1 MNILGKMVPLAAILT
16 VGLAGCGDGGSSST
30 GATGS
35 TSSSSSGGVTSQSVD
50 VTPCLN
56 QKVGARSVAQLV
68 VPDAIQLNLSQP
80 SGFPNG
86 RKLLDPVIDVTLAVL
101 FLNRFVPRFWCR
113 VLCPLGAFLGVFARF
128 SLFGMEKDHSKC
140 TDCNLCLVP
149 WLGAAQ
155 GVTPA
160 SGVGSGF
167 VFRTDAPSAYTRVDR
182 MGMPAVATA
191 LVSSANKTA
200 YNDDTPLIDASGK
213 WVPELTS
220 TLKGLTTALADDLAS
235 LKLTPCAKIS

>member
-1 MNILGKMVPLAAILT
+1 MKNLGKIAPLAAIIAVT
-16 VGLAGCGDGGSSST
+16 LAGCGDGGST
-30 GATGS
+30 ATGS
-35 TSSSSSGGVTSQSVD
+35 TSTSSSGGVTGQSVD
-50 VTPCLN
+50 VTPCLA
-56 QKVGARSVAQLV
+56 QKVTATRTVANLV
-68 VPDAIQLNLSQP
+68 VPDVIQLDLSQP

-101 FLNRFVPRFWCR
+101 FLN
-113 VLCPLGAFLGVFARF
+113 LGVHGADTFAKIPLDPSGNDVPEPSAF
-128 SLFGMEKDHSKC
+128 
-140 TDCNLCLVP
+140 P

-155 GVTPA
+155 GITPA

-191 LVSSANKTA
+191 LVSSANKSA
-200 YNDDTPLIDASGK
+200 YNDDTPTVDASGK

>member
-1 MNILGKMVPLAAILT
+1 MNNLGKLMPLAAILSVT
-16 VGLAGCGDGGSSST
+16 LAGCGDGGST
-30 GATGS
+30 ATGS
-35 TSSSSSGGVTSQSVD
+35 TSTSSGGVTAQSVD

-56 QKVGARSVAQLV
+56 QSVGARTVAGLV
-68 VPDAIQLNLSQP
+68 VPDVIQLDLSQP

-86 RKLLDPVIDVTLAVL
+86 RKLLDPVVDVTLAVL
-101 FLNRFVPRFWCR
+101 FLN
-113 VLCPLGAFLGVFARF
+113 LGVHGADTFAKIPLDPSGNDVPLPAAF
-128 SLFGMEKDHSKC
+128 
-140 TDCNLCLVP
+140 P

-155 GVTPA
+155 GITPA

-167 VFRTDAPSAYTRVDR
+167 VFRTDAATAYTRVDR

-200 YNDDTPLIDASGK
+200 YNDDNPAIDASGK

-220 TLKGLTTALADDLAS
+220 TLNGLTTALADDLTA